1 MIINNFELFVEFY
14 ERIKKSAN
22 QSEILKDF
30 GGANI
35 YIPSYKATFRNDDIR
50 KEYKEGLKAGKTKT
64 ILIRELAAKFDLSYS
79 TISKIIKS

>member
-50 KEYKEGLKAGKTKT
+50 KEGLKAGKTKT